1 MTHKPGH
8 KTDPNYDKLPWKAK
22 QRYDLMIETTKNK
35 KKKKKKK

>member
-8 KTDPNYDKLPWKAK
+8 KTDPNYDKLPYEAK
-22 QRYDLMIETTKNK
+22 KRFDLMIESTRK